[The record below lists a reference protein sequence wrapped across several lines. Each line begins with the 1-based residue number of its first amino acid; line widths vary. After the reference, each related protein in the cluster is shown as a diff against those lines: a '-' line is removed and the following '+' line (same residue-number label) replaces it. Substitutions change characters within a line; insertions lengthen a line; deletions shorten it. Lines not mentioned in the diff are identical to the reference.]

1 MPRYTTDGTKI
12 LQHDDLFPLQ
22 GTRVVMECATPE
34 IAERVLALVEYD
46 LDARVRGFKEGLGE
60 EREVLAQLLG
70 TLVVLMR
77 SPQINTFGAEE
88 IKRLIREVQE
98 GGKILRMH

>member
-1 MPRYTTDGTKI
+1 
-12 LQHDDLFPLQ
+12 
-22 GTRVVMECATPE
+22 MECATPE